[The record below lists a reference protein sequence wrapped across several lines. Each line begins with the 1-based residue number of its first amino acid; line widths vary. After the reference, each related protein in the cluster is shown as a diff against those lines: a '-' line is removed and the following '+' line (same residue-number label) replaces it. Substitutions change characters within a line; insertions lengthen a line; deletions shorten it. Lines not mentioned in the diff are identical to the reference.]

1 MASAHDDRVLP
12 ETRWAALAVVFILL
26 PALVVLWGLPHDTR
40 DLWNWEIHPA
50 MTPIF
55 MGSGY
60 GAGAYFFFR
69 VFRTRRWHTVSAGVL
84 SAAVFAALELIVT
97 IGHWNE
103 FHKGDAEVLGAIA
116 YYGWVSVYIVSPFAV
131 GWLWWRNQHTDP
143 RQPEPGDPL
152 VPRPTRL
159 MAAAVGI
166 GAVAAGAVFLLS
178 PTTAIEVWPWT
189 LKPLAARIIACFMIQ
204 VGVGALLLSRD
215 ERWSAW
221 RVLLETFLLASVLL
235 LIGAARQSGD
245 FLESRPSTW
254 IFLAGLVGLTA
265 AVVVLYV
272 RMSRGTTR
280 PPDPPR
286 HPPESGTMYS

>member
-1 MASAHDDRVLP
+1 MASARDDRELP
-12 ETRWAALAVVFILL
+12 ETRWTALAVVFVLL

-40 DLWNWEIHPA
+40 DLWAWEIHPA
-50 MTPIF
+50 MSPTF
-55 MGSGY
+55 MGAGY

-69 VFRTRRWHTVSAGVL
+69 VFRARRWHTVSAGVL

-103 FHKGDAEVLGAIA
+103 FNKGDAEVLGAIA
-116 YYGWVSVYIVSPFAV
+116 YYGWISVYIVSPFAI

-143 RQPEPGDPL
+143 RQREPGDPL
-152 VPRPTRL
+152 VPRTARL
-159 MAAAVGI
+159 MATTVGI

-178 PTTAIEVWPWT
+178 PSTAIEVWPWT
-189 LKPLAARIIACFMIQ
+189 LKPLAARVIAGFMIQ

-221 RVLLETFLLASVLL
+221 RLLLETFLLASVLL

-254 IFLAGLVGLTA
+254 IFLAGLIGLTG
-265 AVVVLYV
+265 AVVALYV
-272 RMSRGTTR
+272 RMSRGTAQL
-280 PPDPPR
+280 PDPPR
-286 HPPESGTMYS
+286 HPPESGTMSA